1 MGSVEFGF
9 GLLCQLPEVTVA
21 NMTYMSHGKPWLT
34 ILTFRDVRGQNKVRY
49 LQETNVGVSKNKTYA
64 WTHNFHYQPFK

>member
-34 ILTFRDVRGQNKVRY
+34 ILTFRDVRCGARCLNGV
-49 LQETNVGVSKNKTYA
+49 LVEVVDGCVGAIEVSA
-64 WTHNFHYQPFK
+64 EAGGVGL

>member
-34 ILTFRDVRGQNKVRY
+34 ISTFRD
-49 LQETNVGVSKNKTYA
+49 A
-64 WTHNFHYQPFK
+64 AFKAF